1 VEGKGKNLS
10 PSSPPGLPRG
20 VYPELDPSV
29 ASLPQDDKG
38 EGLPQDDKG
47 EGLSQDDRGEGL
59 SQNDRKKNETA
70 AGTSLC
76 DEKIGPL
83 PEMTGTSGFNNV
95 LNEYKTFAESA

>member
-1 VEGKGKNLS
+1 VEGKGKNLL

-38 EGLPQDDKG
+38 KGLPQDGK
-47 EGLSQDDRGEGL
+47 GEGL
-59 SQNDRKKNETA
+59 SQNDKKKNETA
-70 AGTSLC
+70 AGTNLC

-83 PEMTGTSGFNNV
+83 PKMTGTGGFQCTELV
-95 LNEYKTFAESA
+95 Q